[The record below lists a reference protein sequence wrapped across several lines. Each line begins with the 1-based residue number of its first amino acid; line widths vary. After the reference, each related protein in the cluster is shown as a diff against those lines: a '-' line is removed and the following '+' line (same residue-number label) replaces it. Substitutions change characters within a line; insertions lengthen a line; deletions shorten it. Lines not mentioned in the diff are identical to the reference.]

1 MIAIDSLS
9 QSFEKAVELWIFEA
23 IENNIRDFSH
33 LVTALP
39 SVDPTYILGTLRQLH
54 QNHSQYGAKIAQL
67 MLTAQP
73 EPSALSSFHDCG
85 TLPPP
90 HPLDYDWRFSEV
102 ALERLFHHCIKTTPS
117 DGTIVLLGAPTLFRF
132 SHRRSTSQKIVLFD
146 SNKSLSG
153 RLGALGNRSEA
164 MFVDLLREE
173 LPTLAA
179 YSVVLDPPW
188 YREHIHS
195 FLWAAA
201 QFCRIGGDIYV
212 SFPPIG
218 TRPGMEQEWDEVLDW
233 TKCLGLRLVSV
244 QELALPYTTPPF
256 EKNAFKYSGTP
267 SVPDA
272 WRRGNLVTFRKEA
285 VSEVPRPFPLPDE
298 DLSREIQLSS
308 VRIRFRPWQE
318 TTFADPR
325 ITSILPNDVLTSISR
340 RDSRRQLADLW
351 TSGNR
356 IFQCQGRGT
365 LYQIIEALSDGQH
378 PATSIELHL
387 GRALSARELKLVH
400 LAIEQ
405 ILSLVRTEQKENSLC
420 GYYWS
425 KNANLTLAAS

>member
-1 MIAIDSLS
+1 MISVDSLS
-9 QSFEKAVELWIFEA
+9 QSFEKTVGLWIFEA
-23 IENNIRDFSH
+23 IENNIRDFNH
-33 LVTALP
+33 LVAALP
-39 SVDPTYILGTLRQLH
+39 GVDPTYILGMLRQLYKTRP
-54 QNHSQYGAKIAQL
+54 QHSAKIAQL

-73 EPSALSSFHDCG
+73 ESSTFSFFPDCG
-85 TLPPP
+85 VLPPP

-102 ALERLFHHCIKTTPS
+102 ALERLLHRCIETTPF
-117 DGTIVLLGAPTLFRF
+117 DGTIALLGTPSLFWF
-132 SHRRSTSQKIVLFD
+132 SHECSISQKIFLFD

-153 RLGALGNRSEA
+153 RLGPIGDRSEA
-164 MFVDLLREE
+164 MFIDLLREE
-173 LPTLAA
+173 LPMLVAH
-179 YSVVLDPPW
+179 SVVLDPPW

-201 QFCRIGGDIYV
+201 QFCDLGGAIHM

-218 TRPGMEQEWDEVLDW
+218 TRPGMEQEWDEVLAW
-233 TKCLGLRLVSV
+233 AKSLGLGLVSV

-256 EKNAFKYSGTP
+256 EKNAFKFSGTP
-267 SVPDA
+267 SVSDT

-285 VSEVPRPFPLPDE
+285 VSEVPRPLPLPDKE
-298 DLSREIQLSS
+298 LSRETQLSG
-308 VRIRFRPWQE
+308 VRIRLRPWRDSA
-318 TTFADPR
+318 FADPR
-325 ITSILPNDVLTSISR
+325 IASILPNDVLTSISR

-365 LYQIIEALSDGQH
+365 LYQIIESLSNGQH
-378 PATSIELHL
+378 PVTSIESHL
-387 GRALSARELKLVH
+387 GRALSTRELELVH
-400 LAIEQ
+400 LATKQ
-405 ILSLVRTEQKENSLC
+405 ILALVRTEQKENSLC